1 MNYRADNINFSLSRE
16 RVIFGV
22 GPTTLFYFSNNI
34 KTYYYWQRRVCNAVC
49 NELAIANGN
58 KAVPV
63 FAEVKIPAGRSLDVA
78 ITMNINN
85 ISLQIH
91 NGAEERVTAKTLR

>member
-1 MNYRADNINFSLSRE
+1 M
-16 RVIFGV
+16 IFGV
-22 GPTTLFYFSNNI
+22 GPTTLFYFLNNI

-85 ISLQIH
+85 MDD
-91 NGAEERVTAKTLR
+91 GRAKYRSVQELRNLTEKLYCDEGIK